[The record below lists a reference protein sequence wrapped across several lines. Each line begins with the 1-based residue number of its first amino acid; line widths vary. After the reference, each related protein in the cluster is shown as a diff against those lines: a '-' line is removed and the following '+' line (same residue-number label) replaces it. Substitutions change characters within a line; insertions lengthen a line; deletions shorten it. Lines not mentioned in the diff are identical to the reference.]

1 MAGREDVIFLA
12 WRHAEALKALY
23 GCRSRS
29 RGVGLTERTLGG
41 YDKKT
46 IAADMPR

>member
-1 MAGREDVIFLA
+1 MSQQGAGRFWCCCMAGRGDV
-12 WRHAEALKALY
+12 
-23 GCRSRS
+23 
-29 RGVGLTERTLGG
+29 VGLTERTLGG